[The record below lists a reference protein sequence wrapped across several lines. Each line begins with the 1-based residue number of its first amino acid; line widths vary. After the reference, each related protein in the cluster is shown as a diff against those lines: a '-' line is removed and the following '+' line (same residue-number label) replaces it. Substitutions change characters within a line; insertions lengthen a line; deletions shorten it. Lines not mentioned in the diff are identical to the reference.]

1 MGEFRN
7 PIKIY
12 DMTTIEILLLII
24 AIAEVGGIAL
34 GFYNSSA
41 NKAFAKTANRLNDDI
56 RFQRDIA
63 QTNYKN
69 WDKARLEN
77 AILREQL
84 NGTAYKAFKSM
95 LEKELKTA
103 EQDKTADKY
112 IDGRRD
118 ILNEVLERMN
128 SWETQHESND

>member
-1 MGEFRN
+1 
-7 PIKIY
+7 
-12 DMTTIEILLLII
+12 MTTIEILLLII

-34 GFYNSSA
+34 GFYNSTV
-41 NKAFAKTANRLNDDI
+41 NKTFTKMADRLNDDI

-84 NGTAYKAFKSM
+84 NGTAYKALKSM

-118 ILNEVLERMN
+118 ILNEVITRMN
-128 SWETQHESND
+128 DWETQHESND

>member
-1 MGEFRN
+1 
-7 PIKIY
+7 
-12 DMTTIEILLLII
+12 MTTIEILLLII

-34 GFYNSSA
+34 GFYNTMS
-41 NKAFAKTANRLNDDI
+41 KAYTKAMNRLNDDI

-84 NGTAYKAFKSM
+84 NGTAYHAFKSI